1 MKLKLNKKKQS
12 TGANEVIK
20 ALKNNNI
27 KDVFVYPGGTIAPVL
42 DLIEKNQIKIFCSR
56 HEQGAGYA
64 AIAAS
69 KIKKTPQVTMVSS
82 GPGVTNIVTPVADA
96 YYDSIPVV
104 IFTGQVSQKDMKGQ
118 IKIRQKGFQETD
130 TLSLFKSI
138 TKECFQPKTPQ
149 EVFDV
154 VNKAFKIAASGRP
167 GPVLIDLPMNI
178 QRDNFLRN
186 DKKKIKIDKHKV
198 EKNLKKISENDI
210 KKIIQIIK
218 RSSKPLILCGQ
229 GVILSGSEKLLRK
242 LAIKYK
248 IPVTMS
254 LLALGAFPTRNY
266 LSLGFHGHT
275 GNQAAGL
282 AIQNC
287 DLLIVVGSRLDL
299 RQVGTEV
306 NKFAEKSKKI
316 IRIDID
322 KDEIS
327 NSRVKCNINLKGDV
341 GYILKQILKK
351 IPKSLKNNLDW
362 LKQIKKYKSQHQL
375 TYQKNKSIKPQ
386 EIIEEINNLTL
397 SKETI
402 CVSGVGQHQQW
413 TARHF
418 DFDNPK
424 KLWFTSGGHGA
435 MGYDL
440 PVAIGAQYISP
451 KKLVLCFVGDG
462 SFQMNIQE
470 LASLKVYNLPLK
482 IIVLDNNRL
491 GIVSQFQKLNW
502 NNDPTCGEKWNPSFS
517 SVAKSYKIFAQT
529 IVDRKNLKNKLKK
542 FLNFKGPSLIHCVID
557 KKEELSPMLLAGQTL
572 DKMWK
577 NEK

>member
-1 MKLKLNKKKQS
+1 MKLKPNKNKRC
-12 TGANEVIK
+12 TGADEVIK
-20 ALKNNNI
+20 ALKKNKI
-27 KDVFVYPGGTIAPVL
+27 KEVFVYPGGTIAPVL
-42 DLIEKNQIKIFCSR
+42 DLIEKNKINIFCSR

-69 KIKKTPQVTMVSS
+69 KIKKKPQVTMVSS

-96 YYDSIPVV
+96 YYDSIP
-104 IFTGQVSQKDMKGQ
+104 IILFTGQVGQKDMKGK

-130 TLSLFKSI
+130 TMSLFKSI
-138 TKECFQPKTPQ
+138 TKECFQPKTPH

-154 VNKAFKIAASGRP
+154 VNKAFEIASSGRP

-178 QRDNFLRN
+178 QRDYFLKN
-186 DKKKIKIDKHKV
+186 KNKKKQILKNKI
-198 EKNLKKISENDI
+198 EKNKKKFSESDLKNIVRLI
-210 KKIIQIIK
+210 KK
-218 RSSKPLILCGQ
+218 SSKPLILCGQ
-229 GVILSGSEKLLRK
+229 GIILSKSEKLLRK
-242 LAIKYK
+242 LAMKYK

-287 DLLIVVGSRLDL
+287 DLLIVIGSRLDL
-299 RQVGTEV
+299 RQVGTETTQ
-306 NKFAEKSKKI
+306 FAKKSKI

-327 NSRVKCNINLKGDV
+327 NSRVKCNINIEGDV
-341 GYILKQILKK
+341 AFVLKELLKK
-351 IPKSLKNNLDW
+351 MPKSLTKNSNW
-362 LKQIKKYKSQHQL
+362 IKQIKQFKYENRL
-375 TYQKNKSIKPQ
+375 TYKKNKTIKPQ

-418 DFDNPK
+418 DFDNPR

-440 PVAIGAQYISP
+440 PVAIGAQYVSP

-462 SFQMNIQE
+462 SFKMNIQE

-502 NNDPTCGEKWNPSFS
+502 NNDPTCGEKWNPNFS
-517 SVAKSYKIFAQT
+517 DVARSYKIFAQT

-542 FLNFKGPSLIHCVID
+542 FLNFKGPSLLHCLVD

-577 NEK
+577 NAK

>member
-1 MKLKLNKKKQS
+1 MKLKTNKKKRS
-12 TGANEVIK
+12 TGALEVIS
-20 ALKNNNI
+20 ALKKNKI
-27 KDVFVYPGGTIAPVL
+27 KEVFVYPGGTIAPVL
-42 DLIEKNQIKIFCSR
+42 DLIEKSKIRIFCSR

-64 AIAAS
+64 ALAAS
-69 KIKKTPQVTMVSS
+69 KVKKKPQVAMVSS

-96 YYDSIPVV
+96 YYDSVPMI
-104 IFTGQVSQKDMKGQ
+104 IFTGQVGQKDMRGSK
-118 IKIRQKGFQETD
+118 KIRQKGFQETD
-130 TLSLFKSI
+130 TMSLFQSI
-138 TKECFQPKTPQ
+138 TKECFQPKNPD
-149 EVFDV
+149 EIFNVI
-154 VNKAFKIAASGRP
+154 NKAFQVASSGRP

-178 QRDNFLRN
+178 QRDYFIIKTRRRKIFKLKTKNN
-186 DKKKIKIDKHKV
+186 NKKIP
-198 EKNLKKISENDI
+198 EKKLN
-210 KKIIQIIK
+210 KIIRLIIN
-218 RSSKPLILCGQ
+218 SSKPLILCGH
-229 GVILSGSEKLLRK
+229 GVVLSQSEKTLRK
-242 LAIKYK
+242 FATKYK

-299 RQVGTEV
+299 RQVGTET
-306 NKFAEKSKKI
+306 NEFAKKSKI

-322 KDEIS
+322 KDEII
-327 NSRVKCNINLKGDV
+327 NSRIKCNINLKGDV
-341 GYILKQILKK
+341 GYILEKILNK
-351 IPKSLKNNLDW
+351 IPKNLTNNSDW
-362 LKQIKKYKSQHQL
+362 LKQVKKFKNQHQL
-375 TYQKNKSIKPQ
+375 TYKKTKSIKPQ
-386 EIIEEINNLTL
+386 EIIEKINNLTF
-397 SKETI
+397 SKKTI

-440 PVAIGAQYISP
+440 PVAIGSQYVSP

-502 NNDPTCGEKWNPSFS
+502 NNDPTCGKKWNPNFS
-517 SVAKSYKIFAQT
+517 NLAKSYNIFSQT
-529 IVDRKNLKNKLKK
+529 IVNRNNLDNKLQK
-542 FLNFKGPSLIHCVID
+542 FLNFKGPSLIHCIID
-557 KKEELSPMLLAGQTL
+557 KNEEISPMLLAGQTL

>member
-1 MKLKLNKKKQS
+1 MKLKPNKNIKG
-12 TGANEVIK
+12 TGADEVIR
-20 ALKNNNI
+20 ALKKNRI
-27 KDVFVYPGGTIAPVL
+27 KEVFVYPGGTIAPVL
-42 DLIEKNQIKIFCSR
+42 DLIEKNKINIFCSR
-56 HEQGAGYA
+56 HEQGAGYG

-96 YYDSIPVV
+96 YYDSIPLV
-104 IFTGQVSQKDMKGQ
+104 IFTGQVGQKDMKG
-118 IKIRQKGFQETD
+118 KAEIRQKGFQETD
-130 TLSLFKSI
+130 TISLFKSI
-138 TKECFQPKTPQ
+138 TKKCFQPKTPH

-154 VNKAFKIAASGRP
+154 VNKAFEIASSGRP

-178 QRDNFLRN
+178 QRDYLIKNKV
-186 DKKKIKIDKHKV
+186 KKKQIS
-198 EKNLKKISENDI
+198 KNKI
-210 KKIIQIIK
+210 KKNKKKFSERDLKNIVQLIIN
-218 RSSKPLILCGQ
+218 SSKPLILCGQ
-229 GVILSGSEKLLRK
+229 GIVLSKSEKLLRK

-299 RQVGTEV
+299 RQVGTEII
-306 NKFAEKSKKI
+306 KFAEKSKI
-316 IRIDID
+316 VRIDID
-322 KDEIS
+322 KNEIS
-327 NSRVKCNINLKGDV
+327 NSRVKCNINIEGDV
-341 GYILKQILKK
+341 GFILKK
-351 IPKSLKNNLDW
+351 LLKKMPKSLIKNSNW
-362 LKQIKKYKSQHQL
+362 LKQIKQFKNENRL
-375 TYQKNKSIKPQ
+375 TYKRNKTIKPQ

-440 PVAIGAQYISP
+440 PVAIGAQYVSP

-470 LASLKVYNLPLK
+470 LASLEVYNLPLK

-517 SVAKSYKIFAQT
+517 DIAKSYKIFAQT
-529 IVDRKNLKNKLKK
+529 IVDRTNLKNKLTK
-542 FLNFKGPSLIHCVID
+542 FLNFKGPSLLHCLVD

-577 NEK
+577 NAK